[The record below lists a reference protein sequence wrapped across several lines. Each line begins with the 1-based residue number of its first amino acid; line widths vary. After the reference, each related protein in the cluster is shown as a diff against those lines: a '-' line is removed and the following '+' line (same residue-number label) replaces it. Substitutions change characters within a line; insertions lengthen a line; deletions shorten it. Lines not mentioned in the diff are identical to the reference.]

1 MKLKHMKQY
10 PLNLSITD
18 YADDY
23 SRDQQVQYLAR
34 KRKREVLMKRY
45 LTNVKK

>member
-10 PLNLSITD
+10 PLDLPIME

-23 SRDQQVQYLAR
+23 SRDQQAQYLAR